1 MNVTDF
7 SLNYITKEE
16 NLNEYDMFHPSF
28 GGHQTFK
35 EREQSFYAK
44 NQTLHCGFVKGPGEA
59 GNAGYDLD
67 IEDKAY
73 MFSCKVVV
81 SSCIFGSSDF
91 LRKPTKKK
99 VCIFYSN
106 HRLIPNFISFSYLN
120 KYPMQTFSIW

>member
-1 MNVTDF
+1 MEPGNYMNVTDF

-16 NLNEYDMFHPSF
+16 NSNENDMFHPSF
-28 GGHQTFK
+28 GGHQTFS
-35 EREQSFYAK
+35 EREKSFYAE
-44 NQTLHCGFVKGPGEA
+44 NQTLHCGFIKGSGEA
-59 GNAGYDLD
+59 GNTSFDLD

-99 VCIFYSN
+99 V
-106 HRLIPNFISFSYLN
+106 
-120 KYPMQTFSIW
+120 